1 MTLWHWRWFLVT
13 LLLTLNLERNAQYP
27 LFIIICNCIAVFK
40 ISNKCQ
46 DFNEF
51 DSLSSFFSI
60 INYSDDIIIRYINR
74 TNIIQIAYNFLD
86 NHFLAI
92 CGSSWSDV
100 SCKTAVL
107 KKFVKLTGKQPG
119 WNLFLNKIV
128 DLQERINAASSTQNE
143 GINTFAPWGIFW
155 LEDISAFWTI
165 SSLYMLNCFKY
176 FSNIYFEKK
185 CLKIR
190 QERFLNYIQSLCDK
204 MFQ

>member
-1 MTLWHWRWFLVT
+1 MT

-27 LFIIICNCIAVFK
+27 IFIIICNCIAVFK

-74 TNIIQIAYNFLD
+74 TNIIQIANNFLD

-92 CGSSWSDV
+92 CRSSWSDV

-107 KKFVKLTGKQPG
+107 KLTGKQPG
-119 WNLFLNKIV
+119 RNLFLNKIV
-128 DLQERINAASSTQNE
+128 DLQERINAASSIQNE
-143 GINTFAPWGIFW
+143 GINTFASWGIFW
-155 LEDISAFWTI
+155 LEDISTF
-165 SSLYMLNCFKY
+165 
-176 FSNIYFEKK
+176 
-185 CLKIR
+185 
-190 QERFLNYIQSLCDK
+190 
-204 MFQ
+204 